1 MNLGRY
7 SKTLVAI
14 VGAVAT
20 WAATYFPNDP
30 TVQRWV
36 GLAVALSTVL
46 SVYAVPNQQRK
57 R

>member
-1 MNLGRY
+1 MNLARY

-30 TVQRWV
+30 NVQRWV
-36 GLAVALSTVL
+36 GLAVALCTVL
-46 SVYAVPNQQRK
+46 TVYTVPNQQKK